1 MAHELEV
8 VARKSGG
15 ASPHP
20 PLLFVHGA
28 AHGAWCWADH
38 FLGFFSDRGFDAYAL
53 SLRGH
58 GGSGG
63 RERLRW
69 TSVADY
75 VDDVAH
81 VAAGLPQ
88 EPVVVGH
95 SMGGMVAARY
105 LSRRRPPAAALLA
118 PAPPGGMPRQWARLS
133 ADNPWLTVEM
143 LLTLEAG
150 KMFSTPARARKFLF
164 SPELEEEDLRRHAVR
179 LGRESIRA
187 VLELSWMRPD
197 PTRFHR
203 TPMLVLGAARD
214 YIIPPEEVLRTADA
228 YGAEARI
235 LPDIAHD
242 LMLDSG
248 WPRAADALLAWLAAT
263 LA

>member
-8 VARKSGG
+8 VARKGAGG
-15 ASPHP
+15 SRNP

-28 AHGAWCWADH
+28 AHGAWCWAEH
-38 FLGFFSDRGFDAYAL
+38 FLGFFADRGFDAYAL

-63 RERLRW
+63 REWLRW

-75 VDDVAH
+75 VDDVER
-81 VAAGLPQ
+81 VATGLPR

-95 SMGGMVAARY
+95 SMGGMVAAQY

-118 PAPPGGMPRQWARLS
+118 PAPPGGMPRQWVRLS

-164 SPELEEEDLRRHAVR
+164 SPELGEDDLQRHAAR

-187 VLELSWMRPD
+187 LIELSWMRPD
-197 PTRFHR
+197 PARFR
-203 TPMLVLGAARD
+203 GTPLLVLGAARD
-214 YIIPPEEVLRTADA
+214 YIIPPEEVMRTADV
-228 YGAEARI
+228 YGAESRI

-242 LMLDSG
+242 LMLDTG
-248 WPRAADALLAWLAAT
+248 WPRAADALLAWLAGT

>member
-8 VARKSGG
+8 VAREGGG
-15 ASPHP
+15 APRHP

-38 FLGFFSDRGFDAYAL
+38 FLGFLADRGFDAYAL

-58 GGSGG
+58 GKSGG

-69 TSVADY
+69 TSLADY
-75 VDDVAH
+75 VDDVER
-81 VAAGLPQ
+81 VAAGLPR

-95 SMGGMVAARY
+95 SIAAQY
-105 LSRRRPPAAALLA
+105 LARRRPAAAGLLA

-133 ADNPWLTVEM
+133 FDNPWLTLEM

-164 SPELEEEDLRRHAVR
+164 SPELGEEELRRHAAR

-187 VLELSWMRPD
+187 VLELSWLRPD
-197 PTRFHR
+197 PARFGG
-203 TPMLVLGAARD
+203 TPLLVLGAARD
-214 YIIPPEEVLRTADA
+214 YIIPPKKSCAPRTPTAPSR
-228 YGAEARI
+228 ESCRT
-235 LPDIAHD
+235 
-242 LMLDSG
+242 S
-248 WPRAADALLAWLAAT
+248 RT
-263 LA
+263 T

>member
-8 VARKSGG
+8 VAREGDG
-15 ASPHP
+15 APPHP

-28 AHGAWCWADH
+28 AHGAWCWEH
-38 FLGFFSDRGFDAYAL
+38 FLGFFADRGFDAYAL

-58 GGSGG
+58 GKSDG

-69 TSVADY
+69 TSIADY
-75 VDDVAH
+75 VDDVER
-81 VAAGLPQ
+81 VAAGLPR

-95 SMGGMVAARY
+95 SMGGMVAAQY
-105 LSRRRPPAAALLA
+105 LLRRRPPAAALLA

-133 ADNPWLTVEM
+133 FDNPWLTLEM

-150 KMFSTPARARKFLF
+150 KMFSTPARARKFLV
-164 SPELEEEDLRRHAVR
+164 SPDLGEAELRRHSAR

-187 VLELSWMRPD
+187 VLELSSMRSD
-197 PTRFHR
+197 PARFR
-203 TPMLVLGAARD
+203 STPLLVLGAARD
-214 YIIPPEEVLRTADA
+214 YILPPEEVVRTADA
-228 YGAEARI
+228 YGAESRI
-235 LPDIAHD
+235 LPNIAHD
-242 LMLDSG
+242 LMLDTG
-248 WPRAADALLAWLAAT
+248 WRRAADALLAWLAGT

>member
-8 VARKSGG
+8 VARKSGA

-28 AHGAWCWADH
+28 AHGAWCWAEH
-38 FLGFFSDRGFDAYAL
+38 FLGCFADRGFDAYAL

-58 GGSGG
+58 GASGG
-63 RERLRW
+63 RARLRW
-69 TSVADY
+69 TSIADY
-75 VDDVAH
+75 VDDVER
-81 VAAGLPQ
+81 VAAGLPR

-95 SMGGMVAARY
+95 SMGGMVAAQY

-150 KMFSTPARARKFLF
+150 KMFSTAARARRFLF
-164 SPELEEEDLRRHAVR
+164 SPDLGDKELRRYAAR

-187 VLELSWMRPD
+187 LIDLSWMRPD
-197 PTRFHR
+197 PARFR
-203 TPMLVLGAARD
+203 GTPLLVLGAARD
-214 YIIPPEEVLRTADA
+214 YIIPPEEVMRTAGA
-228 YGAEARI
+228 YGAESRI

-242 LMLDSG
+242 LMLDTG
-248 WPRAADALLAWLAAT
+248 WPRAADALLAWLAGT

>member
-8 VARKSGG
+8 VARKGGG
-15 ASPHP
+15 ASPP

-38 FLGFFSDRGFDAYAL
+38 FLGFFAGRGFDAYAL

-75 VDDVAH
+75 VDDVER
-81 VAAGLPQ
+81 VAAGLPR

-105 LSRRRPPAAALLA
+105 LARRRPPAAALLA

-133 ADNPWLTVEM
+133 VDNPWLAVEM

-164 SPELEEEDLRRHAVR
+164 SPELVEDDLRRHAAR

-187 VLELSWMRPD
+187 LLELSWMRPD
-197 PTRFHR
+197 PASFRG
-203 TPMLVLGAARD
+203 TPLLVLGAARD
-214 YIIPPEEVLRTADA
+214 YIIPPEEVMRTADA

-242 LMLDSG
+242 LMLDPG
-248 WPRAADALLAWLAAT
+248 WPRAADALLSWLRRT